1 MLITY
6 SKGLFRAHDVVDG
19 IEMEA
24 LGWRFLSGQKVYVT
38 ANALNAS
45 RFREYAD
52 DVAKQ
57 ALIQYGDAFYAAV
70 ARSNA
75 LDANIIIP
83 APPGLAYRPYQKAGI
98 AYAKDL
104 PRVLIG
110 DSMRLGKEQ
119 PLDSKILTPDGW
131 VRMGDAY
138 VGMQII
144 GRDGKTHAVTG
155 VYPQGVRAAYR
166 VMLFDGSST
175 LCGREHLF
183 TYKTCRGGETTKTV
197 GEMMD
202 SGLTYPSSA
211 AHYKYVL
218 PTMACAEF
226 TPRIMP
232 IDPYLLGILIGDGY
246 LSGSSIC
253 FSAGDNKTEIKER
266 VERIIAPTAHL
277 AICSGGSCPQWA
289 LRHTAWRSSP
299 TKTAITAMGLNVKS
313 KERFIPREY
322 LFASSADRLELLRG
336 LMDTDGSCRDN
347 RSTFHTCSLRLADD
361 VAHLVRSLGGLAS
374 VCVYDRAAENKPVEY
389 RVRVNLDVCPFHLTY
404 KSTQWR
410 KPTQK
415 RGKAIVSI
423 EYIGDVEQQCISTSA
438 PDQLYVTDDF
448 IVTHNTIQ
456 AIGVMNTKPDL
467 KDALIV
473 CPATAKYNWKRELEK
488 WLVHEDTSVGV
499 VEGNKWPDTSVVIIN
514 YDLLSRHKDI
524 LTDAPWD
531 VAIFDECHALKN
543 PTAARTKI
551 VYGYKREPRIQAH
564 QKLFLSGTALFKSP
578 IDLWTIC
585 KECDPK
591 GLGADW
597 LKFVYR
603 YCAAKKGR
611 FGLDTSGASNLE
623 ELQFRMRSKFMVR
636 REKWDVAAEIEPK
649 RETILLP
656 EAGLEAIVRREA
668 KVVRNE
674 LGDFAALLNGVL
686 DEDAVDKIVNRYS
699 RFDGVQRD
707 DDEDS
712 LAEHLATVRREL
724 ALAKLPMCVEHLKG
738 LLEDE
743 PKIVVFA
750 HHRDVID
757 ALRAE
762 FPNAAVVYG
771 GMTAKS
777 KDEQI
782 IRFQTD
788 PTCSVFIGNIVA
800 AGQAIDLSM
809 ANVVAFIELSW
820 VPSEMDQAEER
831 VWAVGKTEMNWI
843 YRYVVEDS
851 LDERMVA
858 ILDRRQRNVHKAMN
872 IAALNLEANHVDA
885 DGNG

>member
-6 SKGLFRAHDVVDG
+6 SKGLFRAYEVVDG
-19 IEMEA
+19 TEMEA
-24 LGWRFLSGQKVYVT
+24 LGWRFLRGQNVYVT

-70 ARSNA
+70 TRSNA
-75 LDANIIIP
+75 LDANIVIP
-83 APPGLAYRPYQKAGI
+83 APTGLAYRPYQKAGI

-119 PLDSKILTPDGW
+119 PLDARLLTPTGW
-131 VRMGDAY
+131 TRMGDAY
-138 VGMQII
+138 VGMRII
-144 GRDGKTHAVTG
+144 GRDGRPYEVTG
-155 VYPQGVRAAYR
+155 VYPQGVHAAYR
-166 VMLFDGSST
+166 VTLFDGSST
-175 LCGREHLF
+175 TCGREHLF

-226 TPRIMP
+226 TPRTMP
-232 IDPYLLGILIGDGY
+232 IDPYLLGVLIGDGY
-246 LSGSSIC
+246 LAGDGTC
-253 FSAGDNKTEIKER
+253 FSAGDNKCEIVER
-266 VERIIAPTAHL
+266 VAQIIHPHSKLTKQNT
-277 AICSGGSCPQWA
+277 SGCPQWRIA
-289 LRHTAWRSSP
+289 GTTYRSSP
-299 TKTAITAMGLNVKS
+299 IKGALKALDLCVGS
-313 KERFIPREY
+313 KKRFIPPVY
-322 LFASSADRLELLRG
+322 LFACADDRLELLRG

-347 RSTFHTCSLRLADD
+347 RSTFHTCSTTLAYD
-361 VAHLVRSLGGLAS
+361 VAHLVRSLGGLAA
-374 VCVYDRAAENKPVEY
+374 VHAYDRSAENKPLEY
-389 RVRVNLDVCPFHLTY
+389 QVRVNIDVCPFHMTY
-404 KSTQWR
+404 KRLQWR

-488 WLVHEDTSVGV
+488 WLVHEGTSVGV
-499 VEGNKWPDTSVVIIN
+499 VEGAKWPDTSVVIIN
-514 YDLLSRHKDI
+514 YDLLLRHKDM
-524 LTDAPWD
+524 LTGAPWD
-531 VAIFDECHALKN
+531 VAVFDECHALKN
-543 PTAARTKI
+543 PTAKRTKI
-551 VYGYKREPRIQAH
+551 VYGHRREPRIQAH

-603 YCAAKKGR
+603 YCAAKKDR

-707 DDEDS
+707 DDEDVP
-712 LAEHLATVRREL
+712 AEHLATVRREL

-743 PKIVVFA
+743 PKIVIFA

-872 IAALNLEANHVDA
+872 IAALC
-885 DGNG
+885 GGTRS